1 MLLIAAMI
9 TLTTIRRLRD
19 AKLNK
24 NWQFVPGAA
33 FIVAGTIILLLG
45 SSVSYWFLLIPSV
58 FCLLLMTYPSK
69 LSNEQQTR
77 DYILGYF
84 GPIDLSQYKE
94 AHNQHHVSNDRIEP
108 TLVGQASQAGDIHFD
123 EFNAQAN
130 QPEESDTASSN
141 QVDFGEL
148 IRLKLLGNKK
158 LQIILA
164 SAIAFILLVAF
175 IASLIKPSNDNAT
188 SSQSSPT
195 SSMQNEVQPV
205 IATES
210 SQLERLHALS
220 MPDNFEL
227 YLSQHQGVT
236 IAWQADDV
244 NNGLLWS
251 QLSAKGDSSCQEIT
265 FNKGKGFRPL
275 NVQVEDKINYFAN
288 FSPLDSQALIKAL
301 AVRGNFSLCGYSFSL
316 KGSQAALGKNNQY
329 ANLLN

>member
-24 NWQFVPGAA
+24 NWQFVPSAA
-33 FIVAGTIILLLG
+33 FIVAGTIILLLD

-58 FCLLLMTYPSK
+58 FCLLLLTYPSK
-69 LSNEQQTR
+69 LSNKQQTR

-84 GPIDLSQYKE
+84 GPVDLSQYKE
-94 AHNQHHVSNDRIEP
+94 ANNQHHVSNERIEP
-108 TLVGQASQAGDIHFD
+108 TLVGQASQAVDINFD
-123 EFNAQAN
+123 EYNSHTN
-130 QPEESDTASSN
+130 QPEDIETTGNN

-175 IASLIKPSNDNAT
+175 IASLINQSNDNET
-188 SSQSSPT
+188 SLQSSTTPV
-195 SSMQNEVQPV
+195 SQNEEQP
-205 IATES
+205 TTTRLNN
-210 SQLERLHALS
+210 QLERLHALS

-236 IAWQADDV
+236 IAWQADEVD
-244 NNGLLWS
+244 NGLLWS
-251 QLSAKGDSSCQEIT
+251 LLSAEGDSSCQAIK
-265 FNKGKGFRPL
+265 FNKGKGFRTQ
-275 NVQVEDKINYFAN
+275 NVQVEDNVNYYAN

-301 AVRGNFSLCGYSFSL
+301 AFRGNFTLCGYSFSL

-329 ANLLN
+329 ADLLN